1 MNKKED
7 IRIKRSKY
15 ELNAALY
22 KLLKEKSFSKITV
35 IDICETANINRMTF
49 YNHYQDKYD
58 LSNESILNGF
68 RLLREEYDKRTKHL
82 DIHKDVYECLSILAE
97 IFVEFVYNNVP
108 VLNHILERN
117 EDNLASFMFNRALDE
132 SFSNVILDAGF
143 NDSMNPPISL
153 VIAFF
158 AGGSSSL
165 FEYWINHKDSISK
178 EEFLS
183 YIKRAIKAVI
193 DTNILK
199 KI

>member
-58 LSNESILNGF
+58 LFNESILNGF

>member
-58 LSNESILNGF
+58 LFNESILNGF

-108 VLNHILERN
+108 VLTHILERN

-158 AGGSSSL
+158 TGGSSSL

>member
-58 LSNESILNGF
+58 LFNESILNGF

-108 VLNHILERN
+108 VLTHILERN